1 MKDAIPALRRLLVE
15 KCLLQGM
22 ETFGGAEPFQRGD
35 LRARGIADRVDTGV
49 DGRAIDVDG
58 AGATA
63 FEPASILRRVQAQ
76 LVAKHV
82 EQRGI
87 RRRLDLMRPAIDGDA
102 QRECSC

>member
-15 KCLLQGM
+15 NCLLQGM
-22 ETFGGAEPFQRGD
+22 ETFGGA
-35 LRARGIADRVDTGV
+35 
-49 DGRAIDVDG
+49 
-58 AGATA
+58 
-63 FEPASILRRVQAQ
+63 EPASILRRVQAQ

-87 RRRLDLMRPAIDGDA
+87 RRRLDLMRPAIDEDA